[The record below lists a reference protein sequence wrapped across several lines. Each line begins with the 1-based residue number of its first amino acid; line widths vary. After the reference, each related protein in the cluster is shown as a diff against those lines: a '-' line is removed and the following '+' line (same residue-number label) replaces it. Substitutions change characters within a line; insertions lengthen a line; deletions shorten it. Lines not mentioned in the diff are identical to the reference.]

1 MNLPTA
7 KQRKGEKS
15 MSRMS
20 DMDLTIKSL
29 RDAAT
34 AIAEAA
40 DYLTKAFSDTADESA
55 APQPEPEKEPEKPTL
70 TLVDVR
76 TLLAK
81 KSRAG
86 HTAEVKALLQ
96 KYGASRLSDI
106 DPANYEAL
114 VHDAE
119 GLADD

>member
-1 MNLPTA
+1 
-7 KQRKGEKS
+7 
-15 MSRMS
+15 
-20 DMDLTIKSL
+20 MDLTIKSL

-34 AIAEAA
+34 AITEVA
-40 DYLTKAFSDTADESA
+40 DYLTKAFSDTVDESA
-55 APQPEPEKEPEKPTL
+55 ASQPEPAKEPEKPTL

-86 HTAEVKALLQ
+86 HTAEVRALLQ
-96 KYGASRLSDI
+96 KYGANRLSDI

-119 GLADD
+119 GLADG

>member
-1 MNLPTA
+1 
-7 KQRKGEKS
+7 
-15 MSRMS
+15 MSKMS
-20 DMDLTIKSL
+20 EMDLTIKSL

-34 AIAEAA
+34 AITEAA
-40 DYLTKAFSDTADESA
+40 DFLAKAFSNAADESA
-55 APQPEPEKEPEKPTL
+55 APQSEPAKEPEKPTL

-76 TLLAK
+76 TLLAN

-86 HTAEVKALLQ
+86 HTAEVRALLQ
-96 KYGASRLSDI
+96 KYGANRLSDI

-119 GLADD
+119 GLADG

>member
-1 MNLPTA
+1 
-7 KQRKGEKS
+7 
-15 MSRMS
+15 MSKMS
-20 DMDLTIKSL
+20 EMDLIIKSL

-34 AIAEAA
+34 AITEAA
-40 DYLTKAFSDTADESA
+40 DFLAKAFSNTSDEPA
-55 APQPEPEKEPEKPTL
+55 APQPEPAKEPEKPTL

-86 HTAEVKALLQ
+86 HTTEVRALLQ
-96 KYGASRLSDI
+96 KYGASRLSEI
-106 DPANYEAL
+106 DQANYEAL

-119 GLADD
+119 GLSDD